1 MYSIDDEAHA
11 IICSDAETGDRIM
24 QLNANRTGTIDQLSL
39 SPDNQH
45 LAAATEK
52 GALIIDAETLA
63 IVRTIQPNTAT
74 YSLAYSP
81 DGRHL
86 AIDGDNYI
94 IRLLSIEQGY
104 GQVAYGKGHHAE
116 IWCIAFAPSRN
127 LVVSLSDDE
136 SVIVWATPN
145 MTMVYVLRGHISA
158 ADTAVFLSDHVLI
171 TGGDDCTIHFW
182 DVDTGTFLQSI
193 EQDDEVVAL
202 ALSPSGKTYV
212 FGCGK
217 RLRVHDAF
225 TYELV
230 RETACVQEVC
240 QISYA
245 DDDTLIAGFDASP
258 MVAMDTWTG
267 EVKATFIRHADI
279 SSVVVSSKCGGEY
292 YADSHT
298 HTSQAPAEPALAC
311 THHLRVHCACL

>member
-1 MYSIDDEAHA
+1 MRVGIESCFILIDLCLHVVIVSLFPRRFTSAQQHVYSIDDEAHA

-63 IVRTIQPNTAT
+63 IVRTIQPSTAT

-94 IRLLSIEQGY
+94 IRLLSIERGY
-104 GQVAYGKGHHAE
+104 EQVGYGKGHHAE

-145 MTMVYVLRGHISA
+145 MTMAYVLRGHISA
-158 ADTAVFLSDHVLI
+158 ADTACLLY
-171 TGGDDCTIHFW
+171 T
-182 DVDTGTFLQSI
+182 
-193 EQDDEVVAL
+193 
-202 ALSPSGKTYV
+202 SPSPRDGLLS
-212 FGCGK
+212 
-217 RLRVHDAF
+217 RM
-225 TYELV
+225 
-230 RETACVQEVC
+230 
-240 QISYA
+240 
-245 DDDTLIAGFDASP
+245 P
-258 MVAMDTWTG
+258 
-267 EVKATFIRHADI
+267 
-279 SSVVVSSKCGGEY
+279 SS
-292 YADSHT
+292 A
-298 HTSQAPAEPALAC
+298 
-311 THHLRVHCACL
+311 